1 MNRAPRAGNAVVAL
15 LLAACAAWPPTLAG
29 RAKAAEPIPAS
40 LTDQE
45 FWQLVSSSSEPAGYF
60 NSDNL
65 LSNET
70 TFQYVIP
77 ELKRIIKPGGV
88 YIGVGPEQNF
98 AYILALEPAI
108 AFIPDI
114 RRGNLQE
121 HLMYKALFEMAADR
135 AEFLSLL
142 FSRKRPAGLS
152 TETTIEQLMTAFA
165 AADSSPE
172 LYKKNLAA
180 MKGWLTTHH
189 RFALDEGDLPGVE
202 YVFSNFYAA
211 GPGLSYASAGGG
223 RRNRY
228 PTYAELQMEDDGRG
242 QHRGYLASE
251 ANFRAMKRFEEKNL
265 LVPVV
270 GDFAGPRALR
280 AIGQYAK
287 SRSATVTAFYTS
299 NVENYLFQG
308 GNWERFA
315 ANVATMPLDGSS
327 TFIRACFDNC
337 VRYPA
342 SRSTTL
348 LDSMTLLLRDVHD
361 GRIRTYWD
369 VLGHS
374 R

>member
-1 MNRAPRAGNAVVAL
+1 MRMRRGWIVGMAF
-15 LLAACAAWPPTLAG
+15 AACLAVRPTVAG
-29 RAKAAEPIPAS
+29 RPAVREPLPAS

-45 FWQLVSSSSEPAGYF
+45 FWQLVSASSEPNGFF

-77 ELKRIIKPGGV
+77 ALRRLVKPGGV
-88 YIGVGPEQNF
+88 YVGVGPEQNF

-121 HLMYKALFEMAADR
+121 HLMYKALFEMASDR

-142 FSRKRPAGLS
+142 FSRQRPADLS
-152 TETTIEQLMTAFA
+152 ADATIERLMSAYA

-172 LYKKNLAA
+172 LYNKNLTAV
-180 MKGWLTTHH
+180 KSWLTTHH
-189 RFALDEGDLPGVE
+189 KFALADADLPGVE
-202 YVFSNFYAA
+202 YVYSNFYAA
-211 GPGLSYASAGGG
+211 GPGLSYASTGGI

-228 PTYAELQMEDDGRG
+228 PTYAELQVETDGQG
-242 QHRGYLASE
+242 QHRGYLATD
-251 ANFRAMKRFEEKNL
+251 ANFKAMKRFEEKNL
-265 LVPVV
+265 LVPIV

-280 AIGQYAK
+280 AIAQYAK
-287 SRSATVTAFYTS
+287 GHGAIVTAFYTS

-308 GNWERFA
+308 GSWDRFA
-315 ANVATMPLDGSS
+315 ANVDTMPLDASS

-337 VRYPA
+337 VRDPA

-348 LDSMTLLLRDVHD
+348 LDSMTVLLKDFHD